1 MAENGVQVR
10 RNEGEEQFEA
20 MVGGDKAVLTYAEQ
34 NGKLYV
40 LHTEVPEAMEGQG
53 IGSALV
59 RAAMEYARGRKVKVV
74 PFCPF
79 ARAWLHRHHDYDGMV
94 EHEARG

>member
-1 MAENGVQVR
+1 MAESGIQVD

-20 MVGGDKAVLTYAEQ
+20 SVEGDKAVLTYAEQ
-34 NGKLYV
+34 NGKLYL
-40 LHTEVPEAMEGQG
+40 LHTQVPDAMEGHG

-59 RAAMEYARGRKVKVV
+59 KSAMEYARQKEVKVV

-79 ARAWLHRHHDYDGMV
+79 ARAWLHRHPEYDEMV
-94 EHEARG
+94 APE